1 MNPELPSFLENHIS
15 QIPALQLL
23 QNLGWGYLTPGEAVA
38 LRGGKLG
45 NVLLEAVLVEQ
56 LRKLNR
62 IRFKGEEYEFS
73 EANIQTAVQA
83 LKDMRYDG
91 LVRTNEKIY
100 DLLILGKSLQQTIH
114 GDIKSFP
121 LHYIDWNPETWLT
134 HNVFHVTEEFEVERT
149 ASHET
154 RRPDIVL
161 FVNGIP
167 LAVIEC
173 KRPDLKDPIAEAI
186 SQHLRNQRD
195 DEIPKLFLYSQL
207 LLALSKNEAQYAT
220 TGTAAKF
227 WAVWREE
234 VDRELAPLISRRKPK
249 QEDLGWLM
257 QRFQSISEAQADYL
271 RGPREI
277 TAQDRALYSL
287 CRPERLLDLTFNFI
301 IFDAGEKKIARY
313 QQYFT
318 VRNILERIQQRDADG
333 RRLGGVVWHTQ
344 GSGKSLTMVMLAKA
358 IARAFS
364 SGTLSERGALA
375 PCFPKRDKASAISTG
390 EETADLRP
398 PLALLLPLLGVETA
412 DLRPPLAGDY
422 KIVLVTDRV
431 DLDDQ
436 IYRTFSHC
444 DLEPHQ
450 ARSGKDL
457 AKQVAGPK
465 SRVVTTIIDKF
476 ENAVLK
482 GNLRNESDNVFVLVD
497 ESHRGQYGAMHG
509 RMRKALPNACFIGFT
524 GTPVKKKEKD
534 TINRCGGLIQPTYS
548 IRRAVEDRAVVPLLY
563 EGRDV
568 EQRVDRQSIDRWFDV
583 ITANLTKEQ
592 KADLKKKFTTTDQ
605 LNKAEQKVREIALDI
620 SLHFRDHWQGT
631 PYKAQ
636 LVTQDKSTALLY
648 KKYLDEFGMVSSDV
662 LISGPDDREGNEE
675 VDEENLPAVQ
685 QFWKKMMARHSS
697 EEQYNKNLINGF
709 KSGDDPEIIIV
720 VDKLL
725 TGFDAPRNTVLYLTR
740 QLQDHTLLQAIA
752 RVNRL
757 YDGKDFGYIIDYRGV
772 LQNLNKAF
780 DLYGKME
787 EYDQADLEATLTDV
801 AEKIDK
807 LPRRHTDLLNLFRDI
822 KISQDEEQY
831 ERKLADA
838 ALRERFYERLRDFG
852 RSLAIALSSTRF
864 MEQTPDAKI
873 EKYRKDLAFFMKL
886 RTAVRR
892 RYAEVV
898 DFKEYEAKIQKL
910 LDTHVSTG
918 AVEKVTALVN
928 IFDQDAFLQELGRRL
943 EGAASKADTIAHRTK
958 KTIEERMDEDPA
970 FCRKFSELLEAA
982 IRAFREQRLA
992 DQDYLAKVSEIA
1004 DAIRTR
1010 KDDNLPASIR
1020 QREVAR
1026 AFYGIVR
1033 EALAAHQTDGGLME
1047 KVADAAV
1054 AIDDA
1059 ILRERI
1065 VNWTTNPD
1073 VQNRMRNEIEDAL
1086 FDLKSRTRLDLSF
1099 DEIDAILEKCL
1110 DIARRRYPR

>member
-1 MNPELPSFLENHIS
+1 MTPELPSFLEDHIS

-23 QNLGWGYLTPGEAVA
+23 QHLGWRYLTPGEAVA

-45 NVLLEAVLVEQ
+45 NVLLEPVLVEQ
-56 LRKLNR
+56 LRRLNR
-62 IRFKGEEYEFS
+62 IRFKGQEYEFS

-83 LKDMRYDG
+83 LKEVLYDG

-100 DLLILGKSLQQTIH
+100 DLLVLGKSLQQTIN
-114 GDIKSFP
+114 GDTKSFP
-121 LHYIDWNPETWLT
+121 LQYINWNPETRLT

-173 KRPDLKDPIAEAI
+173 KRPDIKDPMAEAI
-186 SQHLRNQRD
+186 SQQLRNQRD
-195 DEIPKLFLYSQL
+195 EEIPKLFLYSQL
-207 LLALSKNEAQYAT
+207 LLALSKSEAKYAT

-234 VDRELAPLISRRKPK
+234 VDKQLGSFISNRKPK
-249 QEDLGWLM
+249 QVDRQWLTN
-257 QRFQSISEAQADYL
+257 RFQYVSETQVEYFT
-271 RGPREI
+271 GPRQI
-277 TAQDRALYSL
+277 TVQDRAIYSL
-287 CRPERLLDLTFNFI
+287 CRPERLLDLTFNFL

-318 VRNILERIQQRDADG
+318 VRNVLERIKQRDADG

-358 IARAFS
+358 IARMFS
-364 SGTLSERGALA
+364 SGTLGDLGEQGALA
-375 PCFPKRDKASAISTG
+375 PCFPEGGKASAVSAG
-390 EETADLRP
+390 KETADS
-398 PLALLLPLLGVETA
+398 G
-412 DLRPPLAGDY
+412 PPLAGDY
-422 KIVLVTDRV
+422 KIILVTDRV

-444 DLEPHQ
+444 DMEPHQ
-450 ARSGKDL
+450 TRSGADL
-457 AKQVAGPK
+457 AHQVAGPK

-482 GNLRNESDNVFVLVD
+482 GNLRNENDNLFVLVD

-534 TINRCGGLIQPTYS
+534 TINKFGGLIQPTYS
-548 IRRAVEDRAVVPLLY
+548 IRRAVEDKAVVPLLY

-568 EQRVDRQSIDRWFDV
+568 EQRVDRQSIDRWFDI
-583 ITANLTKEQ
+583 ITLNLTREQ

-620 SLHFRDHWQGT
+620 SLHFRDNWQGT

-648 KKYLDEFGMVSSDV
+648 KKYLDEFGMVSSEV

-685 QFWKKMMARHSS
+685 QFWKKMMSRHGS

-740 QLQDHTLLQAIA
+740 QLKDHTLLQAIA

-757 YDGKDFGYIIDYRGV
+757 CDGKDFGYIIDYRGV

-787 EYDQADLEATLTDV
+787 EYDQADLDATLTDV
-801 AEKIDK
+801 AEEIDK
-807 LPRRHTDLLNLFRDI
+807 LPRRHTDLLNLFQNIRNQ
-822 KISQDEEQY
+822 QDEEQY
-831 ERKLADA
+831 EQKLADA
-838 ALRERFYERLRDFG
+838 ALRERFYECLRDFG

-864 MEQTPDAKI
+864 MEQTTDAKI
-873 EKYRKDLAFFMKL
+873 AKYRKDLAFFMKL

-910 LDTHVSTG
+910 IDTHVLTG
-918 AVEKVTALVN
+918 AVEKVTTLVN
-928 IFDQDAFLQELGRRL
+928 IFDQDAFLKELERL
-943 EGAASKADTIAHRTK
+943 EGTASKADTIAHRTK

-970 FCRKFSELLEAA
+970 FYRKFSELLEEA

-992 DQDYLAKVSEIA
+992 DRDYLAKVSTIA

-1010 KDDNLPASIR
+1010 KDDSLPELIR
-1020 QREVAR
+1020 QREVAK
-1026 AFYGIVR
+1026 AFFGVVS
-1033 EALAAHQTDGGLME
+1033 EALAKHQAVGDL
-1047 KVADAAV
+1047 KAAVADAAV
-1054 AIDDA
+1054 RIDEA

-1065 VNWTTNPD
+1065 VNWTTNTD
-1073 VQNRMRNEIEDAL
+1073 VQNRMRNDIEDIL
-1086 FDLKSRTRLDLSF
+1086 FDLKAQTGLGLRF
-1099 DEIDAILEKCL
+1099 DEIDAILDKCL
-1110 DIARRRYPR
+1110 DIARRRYPG

>member
-1 MNPELPSFLENHIS
+1 MAMAHDLPSFLEDHIS
-15 QIPALQLL
+15 QIPAMQLL
-23 QNLGWGYLTPGEAVA
+23 ANLGWQYITPGEAVA

-45 NVLLEAVLVEQ
+45 NVLLETVLVDQ

-62 IRFKGEEYEFS
+62 IRFKGQEYEFS
-73 EANIQTAVQA
+73 EANIQSAVLA
-83 LKDMRYDG
+83 LKDVLYDG

-114 GDIKSFP
+114 GDTKSFP

-134 HNVFHVTEEFEVERT
+134 NNVFHFTEEFEVERT
-149 ASHET
+149 ASHER

-173 KRPDLKDPIAEAI
+173 KRPDIKDPIAEAV
-186 SQHLRNQRD
+186 SQHLRNQRE
-195 DEIPKLFLYSQL
+195 DEIPKLYLYSQL
-207 LLALSKNEAQYAT
+207 LLGLSKNEAKYAT

-234 VDRELAPLISRRKPK
+234 VDKPLAPIINRPLSNELKDRMFGDRYTYVRAWFDKLAK
-249 QEDLGWLM
+249 QT
-257 QRFQSISEAQADYL
+257 
-271 RGPREI
+271 REI
-277 TAQDRALYSL
+277 TGQDRTLYSL
-287 CRPERLLDLTFNFI
+287 CRPERLLDLTYNYVL
-301 IFDAGEKKIARY
+301 FDAGEKKVARY

-318 VRNILERIQQRDADG
+318 VRNVLERIRQRDDEG

-358 IARAFS
+358 IARLNL
-364 SGTLSERGALA
+364 T
-375 PCFPKRDKASAISTG
+375 
-390 EETADLRP
+390 
-398 PLALLLPLLGVETA
+398 
-412 DLRPPLAGDY
+412 DY

-436 IYRTFSHC
+436 IYKTFTHC
-444 DLEPHQ
+444 DMEPHQ

-482 GNLRNESDNVFVLVD
+482 GNLRSESDNVFVLVD

-509 RMRKALPNACFIGFT
+509 RMRKALPNSCFIGFT
-524 GTPVKKKEKD
+524 GTPVKRKEKD
-534 TINRCGGLIQPTYS
+534 TINKFGGLIQPTYS
-548 IRRAVEDRAVVPLLY
+548 IRKAVEDKAVVPLLY

-568 EQRVDRQSIDRWFDV
+568 EQRVDRKSIDRWFEI
-583 ITANLTKEQ
+583 ITASLTKEQ

-620 SLHFRDHWQGT
+620 SMHYRDNWQGT

-648 KKYLDEFGMVSSDV
+648 KKYLDEFGMVSSEV

-675 VDEENLPAVQ
+675 VDEDNIPDVQ
-685 QFWKKMMARHSS
+685 KFWKKMMAKHGS
-697 EEQYNKNLINGF
+697 EDQYNKNLINGF

-740 QLQDHTLLQAIA
+740 ILKDHTLLQAIA

-757 YDGKDFGYIIDYRGV
+757 CDGKDFGYIIDYRGV
-772 LQNLNKAF
+772 LQNLNNAF

-787 EYDQADLEATLTDV
+787 EYDQAELEATLTDV
-801 AEKIDK
+801 AEEIDK
-807 LPRRHTDLLNLFRDI
+807 LPRRHTDLVNLFQRI
-822 KISQDEEQY
+822 KNKQDEEQY
-831 ERKLADA
+831 EQALAEPAD
-838 ALRERFYERLRDFG
+838 REKFYECLRDYSK
-852 RSLAIALSSTRF
+852 SLSIALSSTRF
-864 MEQTPDAKI
+864 IEQTPDAKV
-873 EKYRKDLAFFMKL
+873 EKYVKDLAFFMNL
-886 RTAVRR
+886 RAAVRR

-898 DFKEYEAKIQKL
+898 DFKEYETKIQKL
-910 LDTHVSTG
+910 IDTHVSTG
-918 AVEKVTALVN
+918 TVETMTSLVN
-928 IFDQDAFLQELGRRL
+928 IFDKDAFLKELEKI
-943 EGAASKADTIAHRTK
+943 EGTASKADTIAHRTK
-958 KTIEERMDEDPA
+958 KTIEERMEEDPA
-970 FCRKFSELLEAA
+970 FFRKFSEMLEDA
-982 IRAFREQRLA
+982 IHAFRQRRLA
-992 DQDYLAKVSEIA
+992 DRDYLAKVSEIA
-1004 DAIRTR
+1004 EAIRNR
-1010 KDDNLPASIR
+1010 RDDNLPEAIR
-1020 QREVAR
+1020 QRDVAK
-1026 AFYGIVR
+1026 AFYGVVR
-1033 EALAAHQTDGGLME
+1033 EAISSHGADGDV
-1047 KVADAAV
+1047 KQVVADV
-1054 AIDDA
+1054 AMRIDDA
-1059 ILRERI
+1059 VLRERI
-1065 VNWTTNPD
+1065 VNWTTNID
-1073 VQNRMRNEIEDAL
+1073 VQNRMRNDIEDAL
-1086 FDLKSRTRLDLSF
+1086 FDLKSRSGLDLSF

-1110 DIARRRYPR
+1110 DIARRRYRG

>member
-1 MNPELPSFLENHIS
+1 VSQQLPSFLEDHIS

-23 QNLGWGYLTPGEAVA
+23 QNLGWKYLTPSEANL
-38 LRGGKLG
+38 LRSGKLG
-45 NVLLEAVLVEQ
+45 SVLLETTLVEQ

-62 IRFKGEEYEFS
+62 IRFKGQEYEFS
-73 EANIQTAVQA
+73 EANIQSAVQA
-83 LKDMRYDG
+83 IKDVLYDG

-100 DLLILGKSLQQTIH
+100 DLLILGKSLQQTIQ
-114 GDIKSFP
+114 GDTKSFP
-121 LHYIDWNPETWLT
+121 LQYIDWNPETWLT
-134 HNVFHVTEEFEVERT
+134 SNVFHVTEEFEVERT
-149 ASHET
+149 SSHET
-154 RRPDIVL
+154 RRPDIML

-173 KRPDLKDPIAEAI
+173 KRPDIKDPIAEAI
-186 SQHLRNQRD
+186 SQHLRNQRE
-195 DEIPKLFLYSQL
+195 DEVPKLYLYSQL
-207 LLALSKNEAQYAT
+207 LLALSKNEAKYAT

-234 VDRELAPLISRRKPK
+234 VDTPLAPLLNRPLSDEQKERMFGCRYQYVRHWFDKLEK
-249 QEDLGWLM
+249 K
-257 QRFQSISEAQADYL
+257 
-271 RGPREI
+271 PREI
-277 TAQDRALYSL
+277 TAQDRTLYSL
-287 CRPERLLDLTFNFI
+287 CRPERLLDLTYSYI
-301 IFDAGEKKIARY
+301 LFDAGEKKVARY

-318 VRNILERIQQRDADG
+318 VRNVLERIRQRDDEG

-358 IARAFS
+358 ITR
-364 SGTLSERGALA
+364 LN
-375 PCFPKRDKASAISTG
+375 
-390 EETADLRP
+390 
-398 PLALLLPLLGVETA
+398 LL
-412 DLRPPLAGDY
+412 DY

-436 IYRTFSHC
+436 IYRTFTHC
-444 DLEPHQ
+444 DMEPHQ

-457 AKQVAGPK
+457 ANQVSGPK

-482 GNLRNESDNVFVLVD
+482 GNLRSESDNVFVLVD

-534 TINRCGGLIQPTYS
+534 TINKFGGLIQPTYS
-548 IRRAVEDRAVVPLLY
+548 IRKAVEDKAVVPLLY

-568 EQRVDRQSIDRWFDV
+568 EQRVDRQSIDRWFEI

-592 KADLKKKFTTTDQ
+592 KADLKKKFTTKDQ

-620 SLHFRDHWQGT
+620 GLHYRDNWQGT

-636 LVTQDKSTALLY
+636 LVTQDKSTALVY
-648 KKYLDEFGMVSSDV
+648 KKFLDEFGMVSSEV

-675 VDEENLPAVQ
+675 VDEDSIPAVQ
-685 QFWKKMMARHSS
+685 QFWKKMMAKHGS
-697 EEQYNKNLINGF
+697 EDQYNKNLINGF

-740 QLQDHTLLQAIA
+740 QLKDHTLLQAIA

-757 YDGKDFGYIIDYRGV
+757 CDGKDFGYIIDYRGV
-772 LQNLNKAF
+772 LQNLNNAF

-787 EYDQADLEATLTDV
+787 EYDQAELDATLTDV
-801 AEKIDK
+801 AEEIDK
-807 LPRRHTDLLNLFRDI
+807 LPRRHTDLLNLFQHI
-822 KISQDEEQY
+822 KNKQDEEQY
-831 ERKLADA
+831 ERALAEPVD
-838 ALRERFYERLRDFG
+838 REKFYECLRDFS
-852 RSLAIALSSTRF
+852 RSLSIALASTRF
-864 MEQTPDAKI
+864 MEQTPDAKV
-873 EKYRKDLAFFMKL
+873 EKYVKDLAFFMNL

-898 DFKEYEAKIQKL
+898 DFKEYETKIQKL
-910 LDTHVSTG
+910 IDTHVSTG
-918 AVEKVTALVN
+918 SVEKMTSLVN
-928 IFDQDAFLQELGRRL
+928 IFDKDAFLKELEKI
-943 EGAASKADTIAHRTK
+943 EGTASKADTIAHRTK

-970 FCRKFSELLEAA
+970 FYRKFSEMLEEA
-982 IRAFREQRLA
+982 IHAFRAKRLA
-992 DQDYLAKVSEIA
+992 DRDYLAKVSEIA

-1010 KDDNLPASIR
+1010 REDHLPEAIR
-1020 QREVAR
+1020 QRDVAK
-1026 AFYGIVR
+1026 AFYGVVG
-1033 EALAAHQTDGGLME
+1033 E
-1047 KVADAAV
+1047 AV
-1054 AIDDA
+1054 ASHQANGDLKQAVAETATRIDDA

-1065 VNWTTNPD
+1065 VNWTTNTD
-1073 VQNRMRNEIEDAL
+1073 VQNRMRNDIEDAL
-1086 FDLKSRTRLDLSF
+1086 FDLKSRTGLDLSF
-1099 DEIDAILEKCL
+1099 EEIDAILERCL
-1110 DIARRRYPR
+1110 DIARRRYRG